1 MPKWAMLWPW
11 VRKKVSLWPADS
23 WPADGSVLVLNYC
36 QPCNAI
42 EQLSRTA
49 TRLAGIAVNAGQGL
63 IVMGLVGQWVHWMV
77 ITCHVWQLL
86 CPKWWSL
93 RMSILFAM
101 VWPKLYSTICPHDVM
116 CNDWPGWPPW
126 SQEPYWVILFYYII
140 IIIMRLSTLTHMISP
155 STHSEHTVKH
165 QSCRATSPLAPPAHT
180 NLTCTS
186 WAQPVFAAAKIT
198 VWQSCA
204 DFQGCTDGFGCAVLL
219 IGVDV
224 ITGPWRDWQLTW
236 RTLASGWKSH
246 KGNPLIQPDWTKY
259 YCSSWH

>member
-140 IIIMRLSTLTHMISP
+140 IIIMLLSTLTHMISP

-204 DFQGCTDGFGCAVLL
+204 DFQGCTDGFGCGIASCCPLDWGGCHHWTLTRLAAHLKNPRIWLKITQGEPSDPARLNKILL
-219 IGVDV
+219 
-224 ITGPWRDWQLTW
+224 
-236 RTLASGWKSH
+236 
-246 KGNPLIQPDWTKY
+246 
-259 YCSSWH
+259 

>member
-49 TRLAGIAVNAGQGL
+49 TRLAGIAVNAGQRL
-63 IVMGLVGQWVHWMV
+63 IIMGLVGQWVHWMV

-140 IIIMRLSTLTHMISP
+140 IIIMRLSTVKQGLKLTLIPWSDFLLLLSKSRSKSDHHRSYFL
-155 STHSEHTVKH
+155 SL
-165 QSCRATSPLAPPAHT
+165 RADIWLD
-180 NLTCTS
+180 
-186 WAQPVFAAAKIT
+186 WVAK
-198 VWQSCA
+198 
-204 DFQGCTDGFGCAVLL
+204 L
-219 IGVDV
+219 
-224 ITGPWRDWQLTW
+224 
-236 RTLASGWKSH
+236 
-246 KGNPLIQPDWTKY
+246 
-259 YCSSWH
+259 CS

>member
-49 TRLAGIAVNAGQGL
+49 TRLAGIVVNAGQGL

-116 CNDWPGWPPW
+116 CNDWPGWPLW

-198 VWQSCA
+198 V
-204 DFQGCTDGFGCAVLL
+204 
-219 IGVDV
+219 
-224 ITGPWRDWQLTW
+224 
-236 RTLASGWKSH
+236 
-246 KGNPLIQPDWTKY
+246 
-259 YCSSWH
+259 

>member
-1 MPKWAMLWPW
+1 MTQWMPKWAMLWPW
-11 VRKKVSLWPADS
+11 VRTKVSLWPADS

-49 TRLAGIAVNAGQGL
+49 TRLAGIVVNAGQGL

-140 IIIMRLSTLTHMISP
+140 IIIMRLST
-155 STHSEHTVKH
+155 
-165 QSCRATSPLAPPAHT
+165 
-180 NLTCTS
+180 
-186 WAQPVFAAAKIT
+186 
-198 VWQSCA
+198 
-204 DFQGCTDGFGCAVLL
+204 
-219 IGVDV
+219 
-224 ITGPWRDWQLTW
+224 
-236 RTLASGWKSH
+236 
-246 KGNPLIQPDWTKY
+246 
-259 YCSSWH
+259 